1 MSSDPD
7 VEPWPGY
14 ITTRLA
20 NQGNVAAATAAAAA
34 ATAAA
39 AAAAAAT
46 TLEKSLKRESKHN

>member
-39 AAAAAAT
+39 AAAAAT

>member
-39 AAAAAAT
+39 T
-46 TLEKSLKRESKHN
+46 ILEKSLKRESKHN

>member
-39 AAAAAAT
+39 AAATT

>member
-1 MSSDPD
+1 MSGDPD

-20 NQGNVAAATAAAAA
+20 NQRNVAAATAAAVAAA
-34 ATAAA
+34 AT
-39 AAAAAAT
+39 AAT

>member
-20 NQGNVAAATAAAAA
+20 NQGNVAAATAAA
-34 ATAAA
+34 T
-39 AAAAAAT
+39 AAAAAT

>member
-34 ATAAA
+34 
-39 AAAAAAT
+39 T